1 MFPND
6 AINEKNIKTTELLH
20 SAWKN
25 LTTSVILLNQDL
37 IVIYANESAKELFAL
52 GEKRFIG
59 QEFNALFSHHT
70 IDVSRICS
78 HTLKQGIDC
87 HQHRADVVFIDS
99 RHAKIALS
107 SRLITDDNQALI
119 LLECRRLDEEIKH
132 DQASHQMHQH
142 IAARTLIRGLAHE
155 IKNPLGGIRGAAQL
169 LQYETYQNERD
180 ECTNLI
186 IEQTD
191 RLTELVDRLLGPNQ
205 LLKKTDCNIHQTLE
219 SVIKLAMLEN
229 HNHIKLI
236 KDYDPSIPDV
246 TIDEGKMQQVVLNIV
261 RNAQQAILN
270 NETNESEPGRIRIKT
285 RIRHQM
291 RVHNKSMKNALQI
304 QILDNGPGIDQDLI
318 ETIFFPMV
326 TNKEGG
332 SGLGLSIAQT
342 LIDQHSGYIDCESW
356 PGHTE
361 FNIYLPLS
369 L

>member
-1 MFPND
+1 MFSND
-6 AINEKNIKTTELLH
+6 AINEKNINTSKLLH
-20 SAWKN
+20 SAWQN

-59 QEFNALFSHHT
+59 QEFHALFSHHT
-70 IDVSRICS
+70 IDISRIYS
-78 HTLKQGIDC
+78 HTLEQGIDC
-87 HQHRADVVFIDS
+87 HQHRADVVFVDS

-107 SRLITDDNQALI
+107 SRLITNDNQALALI
-119 LLECRRLDEEIKH
+119 EFRRLDEEIKH
-132 DQASHQMHQH
+132 DQASYQMHQH

-169 LQYETYQNERD
+169 LQYETYQSERD

-205 LLKKTDCNIHQTLE
+205 LLKKTECNIHQTLE
-219 SVIKLAMLEN
+219 SVVKLAMLEN
-229 HNHIKLI
+229 YNHIKLV
-236 KDYDPSIPDV
+236 KDYDPSIPDI
-246 TIDEGKMQQVVLNIV
+246 TIDEGKMQQVILNII
-261 RNAQQAILN
+261 RNAQQAIHN
-270 NETNESEPGRIRIKT
+270 NEANNIESGSIRIKT

-291 RVHNKSMKNALQI
+291 RAHNKSMKNALQI
-304 QILDNGPGIDQDLI
+304 QISDNGPGINQDII

-342 LIDQHSGYIDCESW
+342 LIDQHNGYIDCESW
-356 PGHTE
+356 SGHTE
-361 FNIYLPLS
+361 FNIYLPLG